1 MAIIRQYRKATDTV
15 YVLEAERIYD
25 PEKKQTRY
33 VHRRLIGKVDPA
45 TGEVIP
51 TGKRGRPRKDPASED
66 AQDEIA
72 EEEAADAQTVTELT
86 AKIEQLQQELA
97 ESKQQISNMNS
108 ILQAIQRLLDMNKGN
123 TNP

>member
-33 VHRRLIGKVDPA
+33 VHRRLIGKVDPS

-51 TGKRGRPRKDPASED
+51 TGKRGRPRKNPVSGDTQGEKT
-66 AQDEIA
+66 
-72 EEEAADAQTVTELT
+72 EAAANGQTITELT

-97 ESKQQISNMNS
+97 ESKQQISSMDS
-108 ILQAIQRLLDMNKGN
+108 IMQSIQRLLDMNKAN
-123 TNP
+123 TNT

>member
-33 VHRRLIGKVDPA
+33 VHRRLIGKVDPS

-51 TGKRGRPRKDPASED
+51 TGKRGRPRKNPVSGDTQGEKT
-66 AQDEIA
+66 
-72 EEEAADAQTVTELT
+72 EAAANGQTITELT

-97 ESKQQISNMNS
+97 AWIRSCSPY
-108 ILQAIQRLLDMNKGN
+108 RDC
-123 TNP
+123 